1 MARGTADTIERVLR
15 HETWAVVGLTAN
27 PLRPAY
33 GVARFLQQHGK
44 RIVPVNPKGETVHGE
59 PGYRSLAEVPFPV
72 DVVDVFRRSADA
84 GAHVDE
90 AVAAGAKAVWLQLA
104 VIDEAA
110 ADRAEAAGLDVVMD
124 HCPAIEWSAH
134 GPRQEPGHRPSP
146 GPGRPARG

>member
-1 MARGTADTIERVLR
+1 MARGTAETIERVLG

-27 PLRPAY
+27 PRRPAY
-33 GVARFLQQHGK
+33 GVARFLQRHGK
-44 RIVPVNPKGETVHGE
+44 RIVPVNPKAETVHGE
-59 PGYRSLAEVPFPV
+59 QGYASLADVPFPV

-84 GAHVDE
+84 GGHVDE
-90 AVAAGAKAVWLQLA
+90 AVAAGAKAVWLQLD

-134 GPRQEPGHRPSP
+134 GPR
-146 GPGRPARG
+146 

>member
-1 MARGTADTIERVLR
+1 MSRGDADTIERVLR
-15 HETWAVVGLTAN
+15 QETWAVVGLTAN
-27 PLRPAY
+27 PSRPAY

-44 RIVPVNPKGETVHGE
+44 KVVPVNPAGESVHGE

-72 DVVDVFRRSADA
+72 DVVDVFRRSDLA

-90 AVAAGAKAVWLQLA
+90 AIAAGAKAVWLQLE

-124 HCPAIEWSAH
+124 FCPAIEWAAH
-134 GPRQEPGHRPSP
+134 GPR
-146 GPGRPARG
+146 

>member
-1 MARGTADTIERVLR
+1 MARGDGPTVERVLR
-15 HETWAVVGLTAN
+15 HGTWAVVGLGNN

-44 RIVPVNPKGETVHGE
+44 RIVPVNPAGEAVHGE
-59 PGYRSLAEVPFPV
+59 PGYRSLADIPFPV

-90 AVAAGAKAVWLQLA
+90 AVQIGARAVWLQLG

-110 ADRAEAAGLDVVMD
+110 GDRAAAAGLDVVMD
-124 HCPAIEWSAH
+124 RCPAIEWPAH
-134 GPRQEPGHRPSP
+134 GPRG
-146 GPGRPARG
+146 